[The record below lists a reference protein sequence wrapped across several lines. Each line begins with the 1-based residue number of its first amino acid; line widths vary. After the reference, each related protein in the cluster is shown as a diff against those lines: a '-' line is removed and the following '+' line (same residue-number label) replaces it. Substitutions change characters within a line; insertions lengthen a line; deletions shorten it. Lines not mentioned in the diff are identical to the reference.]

1 MTIDAAVVIKNL
13 GVPSDQC
20 NQASAI
26 WTMPGRST
34 ALKKNARHCGCALR
48 NACMMD
54 PNRPLTK
61 IRNKASADIA
71 KMAARQPPCINMAQN
86 TSDLRKALHRAVF
99 QLKPVTRKW
108 NGSSQI
114 LAITLSTVSTRT
126 YGRLLLA
133 AGFSYQPTRLFRPLG
148 K

>member
-1 MTIDAAVVIKNL
+1 MACHWKSPARIVITTDAAVVIQNL

-26 WTMPGRST
+26 WTIPGRST
-34 ALKKNARHCGCALR
+34 ALKKNACHCGCALR
-48 NACMMD
+48 SACMID

-61 IRNKASADIA
+61 IRNKASADMA
-71 KMAARQPPCINMAQN
+71 KMAARHPPCTNMAQN
-86 TSDLRKALHRAVF
+86 TSDLRKALQRAVF
-99 QLKPVTRKW
+99 QLKPVTRKR

-114 LAITLSTVSTRT
+114 LAMTLSTVSTRT

-133 AGFSYQPTRLFRPLG
+133 AGFS
-148 K
+148 